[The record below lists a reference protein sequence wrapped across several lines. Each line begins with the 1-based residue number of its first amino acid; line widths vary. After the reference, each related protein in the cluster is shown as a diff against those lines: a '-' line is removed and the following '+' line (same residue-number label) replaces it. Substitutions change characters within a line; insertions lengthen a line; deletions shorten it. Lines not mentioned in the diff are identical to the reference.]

1 MRRRWMALC
10 LLLAHAA
17 GVGCTTL
24 RELPRSEYATRPERE
39 HVRVTTR
46 DGLQYEFDVA
56 HVSGDT
62 LVGYRERE
70 TAGPVTDIATFAIP
84 LDDIQRLSVRG
95 LDWYRTGLIGGSVL
109 AAILAA
115 GLSRAA
121 SHNDGESS
129 SGGGKGVP
137 GGG

>member
-1 MRRRWMALC
+1 MPVSMLIAW
-10 LLLAHAA
+10 AA
-17 GVGCTTL
+17 GAGCTTL
-24 RELPRSEYATRPERE
+24 RELPPSEYAARPERS

-46 DGLQYEFDVA
+46 EGLEYEFDVA
-56 HVSGDT
+56 HVAGDT
-62 LVGYRERE
+62 LVGFRERE
-70 TAGPVTDIATFAIP
+70 AVGPVTEIATFAIP

-95 LDWYRTGLIGGSVL
+95 VDWYRTGLIGGSVL

-121 SHNDGESS
+121 SHSDDNGS